1 MRFAPSFEKNWVR
14 TMIEIKKHTTSN
26 TTSSENWFIGVDIGG
41 TKTAVSIGGCDGTI
55 KHKIKF
61 STKSSPMDVIEDIK
75 AAITKCLQVC
85 PCTIS
90 AIGISCGGPLD
101 VKQGLIQAPPNLPNW
116 IDIPIVS
123 LLHQVY
129 DIPVF
134 LQNDANAS
142 ALAELHWGN
151 GQGSDNFIFLTFGTG
166 MGAGLI
172 LDGKLY
178 EGKNGLSGEVGHI
191 RLSHEGAECY
201 GKVGSFESYCSG
213 NGLRKMFEHFYGES
227 LSGQQICALAEKG
240 EPRASHIIDL
250 SAEYLGRGLAILIDI
265 FNPERIII
273 GSIFTRSEF
282 LFRETMEKYL
292 KLEALE
298 QSRESCKIL
307 PSKLKEEL
315 GDKAAL
321 SVALHA
327 FRTSEVT

>member
-1 MRFAPSFEKNWVR
+1 MKKSMIDEELVSSAPI
-14 TMIEIKKHTTSN
+14 T
-26 TTSSENWFIGVDIGG
+26 WFIGVDIGG
-41 TKTAVSIGGCDGTI
+41 TKTAVSIGCNDGTI

-61 STKSSPMDVIEDIK
+61 STKPIPMDVIEDIK
-75 AAITKCLQVC
+75 VAIAGCLDRF
-85 PCTIS
+85 PCEIA

-101 VKQGLIQAPPNLPNW
+101 AKKGVIQAPPNLPNW
-116 IDIPIVS
+116 IDIPIVDI
-123 LLHQVY
+123 LHRAY
-129 DIPVF
+129 AIPVF

-151 GQGSDNFIFLTFGTG
+151 GQGCENLIFLTFGTG

-191 RLSHEGAECY
+191 RLAQEGAECY
-201 GKVGSFESYCSG
+201 GKKGSFESFCSG
-213 NGLRKMFEHFYGES
+213 NGLRKMFELHYGES
-227 LSGQQICALAEKG
+227 LTGQQICALAEEG
-240 EPRASHIIDL
+240 EPRASHIISL

-265 FNPERIII
+265 FNPDRIII
-273 GSIFTRSEF
+273 GSIFTRSES

-292 KLEALE
+292 KLEALD
-298 QSRESCKIL
+298 QSRASCEIL

-321 SVALHA
+321 CVALHA
-327 FRTSEVT
+327 FSTREEIR